1 MPREPKLQRWTDLI
15 AALLRR
21 AYPATFEE
29 IARDVPAYFD
39 ESKKKDAIMRMFE
52 RDKDE
57 LRSFGIAI
65 DTITPDDG
73 SGDPSG
79 YRLDRKTFYMPYLSL
94 AASGGK
100 SGTKPRKVEKFWY
113 RALANLVFEPD
124 ELTIISQAAQRVRAL
139 GDPVLSEEVESA
151 IRKLSFDLPIPE
163 PDSEYD
169 GMISMSRS
177 MPYLAEARRSYLSPA
192 STPRENVFEI
202 VNDAL
207 TRKKRISFE
216 YHAMSSDT
224 HTRRTVEPFGLFFLS
239 SHWYLAGHLPDK
251 NEMRNFR
258 LNRMRDLSINTSRS
272 QSADYEIPPN
282 FNLREHAKWKK
293 PWELGDSDASEAI
306 VDFRGSTGATKAAAR
321 LGLSVEGAS
330 DRRKFRLKNVDS
342 FARWLL
348 SFGGEAVPVSP
359 PSLVSEF
366 DRQVRL
372 TNRVYENAND

>member
-1 MPREPKLQRWTDLI
+1 MNAHYLRPMPREPKLQRWTDLI

-21 AYPATFEE
+21 TYPATFEE
-29 IARDVPAYFD
+29 IARDVPAYAD

-100 SGTKPRKVEKFWY
+100 PGTKPRKIEKFWY

-124 ELTIISQAAQRVRAL
+124 ELTIIAQAAQRVRAL
-139 GDPVLSEEVESA
+139 GDPVLAEEVESA
-151 IRKLSFDLPIPE
+151 IRKLSFDLPITEPE
-163 PDSEYD
+163 SDYE
-169 GMISMSRS
+169 GMISI
-177 MPYLAEARRSYLSPA
+177 SPA
-192 STPRENVFEI
+192 SRSAEKVFEI

-207 TRKKRISFE
+207 SRQKRISFD

-239 SHWYLAGHLPDK
+239 SHWYLAAHLPDK

-258 LNRMRDLSINTSRS
+258 LNRMRNVSINTSRS
-272 QSADYEIPPN
+272 QSADYTISPG
-282 FNLREHAKWKK
+282 FNLREHAKSKK
-293 PWELGDSDASEAI
+293 PWELGDGDASEAI

-359 PSLVSEF
+359 PSLVKEF
-366 DRQVRL
+366 ERQVQL
-372 TNRVYENAND
+372 TTRVYGSAND